1 MPESMCILVLWHV
14 MEGQLAHSVAW
25 TVGLI
30 DGVAQENLPAR
41 GWLGVISHRSLD
53 PKLTPG
59 VLERRWP
66 ISNLDLFCK
75 ALVTC
80 LWKARPT
87 WAGVIA
93 GFAVLKSQARD
104 PKQRSLAATHLAS
117 CRYK

>member
-1 MPESMCILVLWHV
+1 MLWK
-14 MEGQLAHSVAW
+14 ANWHSLAW
-25 TVGLI
+25 TVGFI

-93 GFAVLKSQARD
+93 GFAVLKSQAPCTDSEIGD
-104 PKQRSLAATHLAS
+104 PHLQPLS